1 MKKLTSTNAM
11 KKNIRVFTKASIIL
25 FFLFIGIIN
34 SEAQTVKPI
43 NLKEFEAILNKKG
56 DSIYVYNFFATWC
69 KPCVK
74 ELPHFVKFANDSS
87 KTNLK
92 FTFINLDQIEN
103 LDGIVIPFVKK
114 KKITQEIYL
123 LNNSNYEMWMPRVD
137 RRWGGSIPAT
147 LVVNNLTG
155 KRKFIE
161 GEINYK
167 ELSELINS
175 TK

>member
-1 MKKLTSTNAM
+1 MKKSHQMFIKAVLLFM
-11 KKNIRVFTKASIIL
+11 FVVFGLGNTYS
-25 FFLFIGIIN
+25 
-34 SEAQTVKPI
+34 QTVKTI
-43 NLKEFEAILNKKG
+43 KLKEFESLLNRNG

-74 ELPHFVKFANDSS
+74 ELPHFVKLATDSS
-87 KTNLK
+87 NTNIK
-92 FTFINLDQIEN
+92 FSFINLDQVEN
-103 LDGIVIPFVKK
+103 LESIVIPFLKK
-114 KKITQEIYL
+114 KKVTQDVYL
-123 LNNSNYEMWMPRVD
+123 LDNQNYELWMPRVD

-147 LVVNNLTG
+147 FVVNPKTG

-161 GEINYK
+161 GEITKN